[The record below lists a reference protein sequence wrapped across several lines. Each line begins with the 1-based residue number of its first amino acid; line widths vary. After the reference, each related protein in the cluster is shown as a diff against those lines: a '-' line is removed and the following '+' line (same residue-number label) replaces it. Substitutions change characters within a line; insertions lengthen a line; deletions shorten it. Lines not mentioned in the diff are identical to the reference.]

1 MISSMLRPSS
11 SYDELWHQVDY
22 ATLDIPKEFNL
33 GVACA
38 DRHDPDARA
47 LTVVAADRSSTDHT
61 FGELTEQ
68 ANRLANALLG
78 LGVGR
83 GDIVAV
89 VNPASF
95 ETGLAYLGL
104 FRMGAVALPLSS
116 LFGPDA
122 LRFRLRD
129 AGARAVIVSA
139 ANAPRVREALGD
151 TDDVPLLIIG
161 GEPASGAVSGPGKE
175 QSLRAVTGPASG
187 SATATATATEQSFER
202 ALAGASADF
211 TPVVTGAEDPAFLIY
226 TSGTTGDP
234 KGALHAHRIVFGHI
248 PAFETIYE
256 FFPQP
261 EDVLW
266 SPADWAWIA
275 GIMDILVPAWFY
287 GLPVVVDLDGAFNA
301 ERAVWL
307 MREFRVTLTLLPATA
322 LRMIRSTGLPGGGF
336 AYRSICSGGEALGA
350 ELLKWS
356 EDFFGATVNEGYGQ
370 TELNACIGN
379 CASVY
384 PIKPGSL
391 GRALP
396 GTVIAVLDGG
406 GNPVTGQ
413 PGELAVDR
421 NHPSTM
427 LEYWRNPAAT
437 EEKFHGDWLLTG
449 DLAIQDEDGYIW
461 FQSRKDDVI
470 NSAGYRIGPGEI
482 ESSLGA
488 HPSVSMAAVIGV
500 PDERRGQVPK
510 AFVVL
515 RSGVVGDEAL
525 VDELRAHVRARLA
538 SHEVPRQIVFLDDL
552 PKTTTGK
559 IMRRALRED

>member
-1 MISSMLRPSS
+1 MISPFLRPCS
-11 SYDELWHQVDY
+11 SYDELWRQIDY
-22 ATLDIPKEFNL
+22 AAMDIPKQFNL

-38 DRHDPDARA
+38 DRHDPDDRA
-47 LTVVAADRSSTDHT
+47 LTVVARDRSSTDYT

-68 ANRLANALLG
+68 ANRLANVLG
-78 LGVGR
+78 ELGVGR

-89 VNPASF
+89 VNPQSF
-95 ETGLAYLGL
+95 ETGVSYIGL
-104 FRMGAVALPLSS
+104 FRMGALALPLSS

-122 LRFRLRD
+122 LRFRLLD
-129 AGARAVIVSA
+129 AGAKAVIVSA
-139 ANAPRVREALGD
+139 ANAPKVREALAD
-151 TDDVPLLIIG
+151 TDSADVPLLIIG
-161 GEPASGAVSGPGKE
+161 GEPAAP
-175 QSLRAVTGPASG
+175 
-187 SATATATATEQSFER
+187 TERSFAE
-202 ALAGASADF
+202 ALAGASTEF
-211 TPVVTGAEDPAFLIY
+211 TPVSTDAEDPAFLIY
-226 TSGTTGDP
+226 TSGTTGNP

-248 PAFETIYE
+248 PAFEAVYE
-256 FFPQP
+256 FYPQP
-261 EDVLW
+261 DDVLW

-287 GLPVVVDLDGAFNA
+287 GLPVVVDLDGAFGA

-322 LRMIRSTGLPGGGF
+322 LRMIRASELPGGGF
-336 AYRSICSGGEALGA
+336 AYRAICSGGEPLGA
-350 ELLKWS
+350 DLLAWS

-391 GRALP
+391 GRPLP
-396 GTVIAVLDGG
+396 GTVAAVLDDD
-406 GNPVTGQ
+406 GNPVIDQT
-413 PGELAVDR
+413 GELAVDR
-421 NHPSTM
+421 NHPNTM
-427 LEYWRNPAAT
+427 LEYWRNPVAT
-437 EEKFHGDWLLTG
+437 EEKFRGDWLLTG
-449 DLAIQDEDGYIW
+449 DLAIQDDEGYIW

-488 HPSVSMAAVIGV
+488 HPSVAMAAVIGV

-515 RSGVVGDEAL
+515 RPGVDGDQCLA
-525 VDELRAHVRARLA
+525 DELRTHVRSRLA
-538 SHEVPRQIVFLDDL
+538 PHEVPREIVFLDDL

-559 IMRRALRED
+559 IMRRALREP

>member
-1 MISSMLRPSS
+1 MLHPSS
-11 SYDELWHQVDY
+11 SYDELWRQVDY
-22 ATLDIPKEFNL
+22 ATLEIPKQFNL

-38 DRHDPDARA
+38 DRHDPAARA
-47 LTVVAADRSSTDHT
+47 LTVVARDRSSTDYT
-61 FGELTEQ
+61 FGQVTEQ
-68 ANRLANALLG
+68 SNRLANALRELG
-78 LGVGR
+78 IGR

-89 VNPASF
+89 VNPQSL
-95 ETGLAYLGL
+95 ETGVSYLAL

-122 LRFRLRD
+122 LRFRLRN
-129 AGARAVIVSA
+129 AGAKAVIVSA
-139 ANAPRVREALGD
+139 ANAPKVREALAD
-151 TDDVPLLIIG
+151 TEAVPLLIID
-161 GEPASGAVSGPGKE
+161 GEPGGA
-175 QSLRAVTGPASG
+175 L
-187 SATATATATEQSFER
+187 EQSFAE
-202 ALAGASADF
+202 ALAGASPEF
-211 TPVVTGAEDPAFLIY
+211 TPVDTDAEDPAFLIY

-234 KGALHAHRIVFGHI
+234 KGALHAHRVVFGHLV
-248 PAFETIYE
+248 AFEMVYE
-256 FFPQP
+256 FYPKP

-322 LRMIRSTGLPGGGF
+322 LRMIRASGLPGGGF
-336 AYRSICSGGEALGA
+336 AYRAICSGGEALGA
-350 ELLKWS
+350 DLLAWS
-356 EDFFGATVNEGYGQ
+356 EEFFGATVNEGYGQ

-391 GRALP
+391 GRPAP
-396 GTVIAVLDGG
+396 GTVAAVLDGD
-406 GNPVTGQ
+406 GNPVIDQ
-413 PGELAVDR
+413 VGELAVDR
-421 NHPSTM
+421 RHPNTM
-427 LEYWRNPAAT
+427 LEYWRNPTAT
-437 EEKFHGDWLLTG
+437 EEKFLGDWLLTG

-461 FQSRKDDVI
+461 FESRKDDVI

-488 HPSVSMAAVIGV
+488 HPSVAMAAVIGV

-510 AFVVL
+510 AFVVP
-515 RSGVVGDEAL
+515 RDGIDVTGEHSAAL
-525 VDELRAHVRARLA
+525 ADELRQHVRSRLA
-538 SHEVPRQIVFLDDL
+538 PHEVPREIVFLAEL
-552 PKTTTGK
+552 PRTTTGK
-559 IMRRALRED
+559 IMRRALREG